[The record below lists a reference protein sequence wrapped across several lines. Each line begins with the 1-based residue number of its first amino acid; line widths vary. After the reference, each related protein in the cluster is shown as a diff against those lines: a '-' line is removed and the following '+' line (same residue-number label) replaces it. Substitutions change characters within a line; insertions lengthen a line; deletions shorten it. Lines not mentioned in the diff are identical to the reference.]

1 MPTKPLDPIVGEIL
15 KKYNLDP
22 KECLWNAHGAWVI
35 FHRYLEQIAV
45 KAGVHFDMPEIH
57 QKDGTSVAILV
68 RGHMGDEA
76 MDWHMEWTFGE
87 ASPSN
92 NKNAYPWAMAEK
104 RAKDRLVLKLLG
116 LHGHVY
122 SEEEAD
128 EFKDSKPKIE
138 VAADPERNQTN
149 ETFSDILENVQCV
162 GVWDRKKI
170 LNWWNSPALRA
181 KRQQAGLTP
190 HMIEQLKAE
199 INRLYPPEEAS
210 EPQS

>member
-1 MPTKPLDPIVGEIL
+1 MPTKPLDPIVNEIL
-15 KKYNLDP
+15 QRYNLDAR
-22 KECLWNAHGAWVI
+22 ECLWNAHGAWVMY
-35 FHRYLEQIAV
+35 HRYLEQVAA
-45 KAGVHFDMPEIH
+45 KAGITFSEPRVVVA
-57 QKDGTSVAILV
+57 DGANVSIIAFGILEG
-68 RGHMGDEA
+68 RT
-76 MDWHMEWTFGE
+76 EWTFGE

-104 RAKDRLVLKLLG
+104 RCKDRLVLKLLG
-116 LHGHVY
+116 LHGFVY

-138 VAADPERNQTN
+138 VAQDSERNQTN

-170 LNWWNSPALRA
+170 LYWWNSPALRA

-210 EPQS
+210 EPNS